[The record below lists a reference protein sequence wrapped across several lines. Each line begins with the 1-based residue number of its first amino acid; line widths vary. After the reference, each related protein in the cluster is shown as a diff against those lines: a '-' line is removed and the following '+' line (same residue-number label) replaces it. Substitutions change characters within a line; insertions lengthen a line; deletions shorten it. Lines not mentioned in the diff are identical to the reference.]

1 MDNGVLTAAIKTSD
15 DTYIVE
21 PSWRHMSYEDNSSM
35 IVYRGSDVKYSWE
48 TMDTGKKL
56 YVYMSII
63 HYLSIIGV

>member
-1 MDNGVLTAAIKTSD
+1 MDNGVLTAAIKTSE

-56 YVYMSII
+56 YI
-63 HYLSIIGV
+63 